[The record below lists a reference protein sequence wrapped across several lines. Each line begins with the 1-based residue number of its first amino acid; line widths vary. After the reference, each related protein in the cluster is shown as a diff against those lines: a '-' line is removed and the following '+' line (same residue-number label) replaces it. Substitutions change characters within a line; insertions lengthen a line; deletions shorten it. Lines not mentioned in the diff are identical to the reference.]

1 MLTGGE
7 RFMKAGR
14 IRPLVLALLF
24 DLDGTLLDTFDQLL
38 RAQNEALAMF
48 GEPPLAA
55 EELRPLVGIP
65 LAKQME
71 ITRGMAG
78 PRVAAI
84 NEEYYRRFR
93 ALVEEGVRVFPGVK
107 ETLVV
112 MKSRPI
118 GTMTTRRRDTADLM
132 LRKAGI
138 RSYFR
143 SVVGGDEVERP
154 KPEPDLPRFAAQA
167 LGLRPSDCAVVGD
180 AAVDVLAGNAAGART
195 IAAAYGYGRRSDLL
209 AAKPHAVIESFA
221 DLPMALAALEARAN
235 P

>member
-1 MLTGGE
+1 
-7 RFMKAGR
+7 
-14 IRPLVLALLF
+14 VLALLF

-38 RAQNEALAMF
+38 RAQNEALAVF

-55 EELRPLVGIP
+55 EELRPLVGIL

-71 ITRGMAG
+71 ITRGMTG

-93 ALVEEGVRVFPGVK
+93 ALVEQGVLLFPGVK
-107 ETLVV
+107 ETMPVL
-112 MKSRPI
+112 KGRLI

-138 RSYFR
+138 REYFGA
-143 SVVGGDEVERP
+143 VVGGDEVAHP
-154 KPEPDLPRFAAQA
+154 KPAPDLPRFAARA
-167 LGLRPSDCAVVGD
+167 LGVRPSECAVVGD
-180 AAVDVLAGNAAGART
+180 APVDILAGRAAGART
-195 IAAAYGYGRRSDLL
+195 IAAAYGYGNRDELL
-209 AAKPHAVIESFA
+209 AAKPDEVVEWFA
-221 DLPMALAALEARAN
+221 DLPRALAALERGAN

>member
-1 MLTGGE
+1 M
-7 RFMKAGR
+7 
-14 IRPLVLALLF
+14 LALLF

-38 RAQNEALAMF
+38 RAQNEALAAF

-55 EELRPLVGIP
+55 EELRPLIGIP

-71 ITRGMAG
+71 ITRGMTG

-93 ALVEEGVRVFPGVK
+93 ALLERGVRLFPGVK
-107 ETLVV
+107 ETLAVLRE
-112 MKSRPI
+112 RPI
-118 GTMTTRRRDTADLM
+118 GTMTTRRRDTAEVM

-154 KPEPDLPRFAAQA
+154 KPEPDLPRFAAKA
-167 LGLRPSDCAVVGD
+167 LGRSPRECVVVGD
-180 AAVDVLAGNAAGART
+180 APVDVLAGRAAGT
-195 IAAAYGYGRRSDLL
+195 WTVAAAYGYGARAGLL
-209 AAKPHAVIESFA
+209 AAKPDAVLERFAELPSILAVLESRRKGQI
-221 DLPMALAALEARAN
+221 P
-235 P
+235 